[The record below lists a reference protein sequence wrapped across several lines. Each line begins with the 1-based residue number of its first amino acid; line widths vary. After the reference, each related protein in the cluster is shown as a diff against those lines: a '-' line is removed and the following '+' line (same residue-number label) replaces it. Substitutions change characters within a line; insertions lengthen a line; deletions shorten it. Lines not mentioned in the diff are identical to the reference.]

1 MRILRYTLLSL
12 FCICLLACGGATV
25 LPEHGLPTAVPA
37 DVGFSAEKL
46 DEIAPTL
53 QGYVDKGQTPGF
65 LTAVARKGKIVHF
78 ETVGMRDVENEKPV
92 EADTIFRIY
101 SMSKPITSVAVM
113 ILYQDGHFQLD
124 DPVEKYI
131 PEFKDMKVFNE
142 EQTET
147 HDAKTKMTIKHLLTH
162 TSGLVYGWG
171 DKPIDKLYGELRI
184 FRRGSTL
191 EEMVQKLAKIP
202 LLHEPGQRWTYGVS
216 TDVLGYLVEVVSGMP
231 FEDFLQNRLFLPLSM
246 VDTAFSVPKEKV
258 EKFAA
263 LYRPTEEGGLQLAR
277 NAPLAN
283 DDLSFFPSGGGG
295 LVSTTADYLRFCQ
308 MLLNG
313 GELDGVRILSEE
325 NVKLMHY
332 PHFQRRG
339 GTFGLGFGIATG
351 ENDGEARR
359 AKGSYSWGG
368 AAATIFWI
376 DPENELVAVLMT
388 QLLSNRY
395 GFGGDFERLTYQA
408 LTNTEQADN

>member
-25 LPEHGLPTAVPA
+25 LPEHGLPTTVPA

-78 ETVGMRDVENEKPV
+78 ETVGMQDVENEKPV

-147 HDAKTKMTIKHLLTH
+147 YDAKTKMTIKHLLTH

-408 LTNTEQADN
+408 LTNTEQANN